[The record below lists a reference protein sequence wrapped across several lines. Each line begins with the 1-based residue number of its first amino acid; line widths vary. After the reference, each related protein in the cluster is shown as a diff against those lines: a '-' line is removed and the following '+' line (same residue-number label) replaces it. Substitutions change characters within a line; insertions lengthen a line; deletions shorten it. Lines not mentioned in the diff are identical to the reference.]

1 MVMAV
6 AVLILVKERE
16 ELILVKVEEEIK
28 EEVSHLEEMISP
40 R

>member
-1 MVMAV
+1 VVAV